1 MNFNFS
7 RMTTISVSVLSLSM
21 LSGCSNLGEGFN
33 SAKQTFSQNAP
44 VKINRADPYDGYY
57 GSVKKQNQD
66 AVYSPKTTRTYS
78 KSLFKT
84 SAPERYT
91 VKRGDTLWGISHK
104 FLNNPSYWPEI
115 WDVNQKV
122 QNPHRIYP
130 GDILY
135 IYEGGTRNIR
145 QANGSFVEKLVPQLR
160 IERRGGGEPISTLA
174 PFLVW
179 PRAMDEHTIKKAPYI
194 VNAREANLLI
204 EKGQTVYVRNL
215 ADRHPGGRYAIFHT
229 GKKIKDPESGRE
241 FGNEVVYTGFLEV
254 EQPALNAE
262 VATATVSESIR
273 EIRPGDRL
281 LYIEDET
288 HSLNAPIQ
296 IPNRKIRGSV
306 ISLFDAEIISAQ
318 TQVIVIN
325 KGARDGIKAGYT
337 LGIFAPGKTVNDPY
351 NKTKQKYF
359 WNPVTATEVKLPPG
373 RAATAI
379 VYKVLDGISYALIN
393 ESTHE
398 VKTGFKVG
406 NP

>member
-7 RMTTISVSVLSLSM
+7 RMATISVSVLSLSI
-21 LSGCSNLGEGFN
+21 LSGCSNFSSGSGATTNTTN
-33 SAKQTFSQNAP
+33 S
-44 VKINRADPYDGYY
+44 VDPYDSYY
-57 GSVKKQNQD
+57 GSVKKQNQSD
-66 AVYSPKTTRTYS
+66 VYSPKIVRTNTYS
-78 KSLFKT
+78 KALFKT
-84 SAPERYT
+84 TAPKRYV

-122 QNPHRIYP
+122 QNPHLIYP
-130 GDILY
+130 GDVLY
-135 IYEGGTRNIR
+135 IYEGGKRKVR
-145 QANGSFVEKLVPQLR
+145 QADGSYVEKLVPQLR
-160 IERRGGGEPISTLA
+160 IERRGGGEPISTLST
-174 PFLVW
+174 FLVW
-179 PRAMDEHTIKKAPYI
+179 PRVLDEQTIKKAPYI

-204 EKGQTVYVRNL
+204 EKDQTVYVRNL
-215 ADRHPGGRYAIFHT
+215 ADRQPGGRYAIFHT
-229 GKKIKDPESGRE
+229 NKELKDPESGQK
-241 FGNEVVYTGFLEV
+241 FGHEVVYTGFLEV
-254 EQPALNAE
+254 EQPALHAE
-262 VATATVSESIR
+262 VATATVSESLR

-281 LYIEDET
+281 LYIKDET
-288 HSLNAPIQ
+288 HTLKAPIQ
-296 IPNRKIRGSV
+296 SPNRKIRGSV

-318 TQVIVIN
+318 TQIIVIN

-337 LGIFAPGKTVNDPY
+337 LGIYSPGKTVSDPY

-359 WNPVTATEVKLPPG
+359 WNPVTSTTIKLPPG